1 MNITNEQILEAISNK
16 SILEIVELVKM
27 MEDKFGISAS
37 SMPMSQ
43 NTPVNTDV
51 AVKEEQTAF
60 DVVMT
65 SFGTNKISVIK
76 VVREITNLG
85 LKEAKEMV
93 ESVPV
98 NIKEG
103 ISKDDADDLKKK
115 LEEAGATIEIK

>member
-1 MNITNEQILEAISNK
+1 MTITNEQILEAISNK

-37 SMPMSQ
+37 SFAMAQSAPT
-43 NTPVNTDV
+43 NADV
-51 AVKEEQTAF
+51 AIKEEQTSF
-60 DVVMT
+60 DVIMT

-76 VVREITNLG
+76 IVREITSLG

-103 ISKDDADDLKKK
+103 ISKEDADNLKKK
-115 LEEAGATIEIK
+115 LEDAGATIEIK